1 MKFVWTGNAC
11 KIVFNQ
17 DERKLIKKKG
27 EVTIVYEDG
36 RHFVNHL
43 MKIVTDIHIKYKEL
57 NPDFEKKVTFKDSEV
72 KLK

>member
-1 MKFVWTGNAC
+1 
-11 KIVFNQ
+11 
-17 DERKLIKKKG
+17 
-27 EVTIVYEDG
+27 
-36 RHFVNHL
+36 